1 MKLDEVVIDREKKM
15 SWPPWPPVMQ
25 PRGAANNIITPTM
38 PGEGQIS
45 ELGKVVE
52 EVSPIRNFNHT
63 LGKDSIVVNGG
74 STSRGSKG
82 GNSNSVD
89 TYA

>member
-1 MKLDEVVIDREKKM
+1 M

-25 PRGAANNIITPTM
+25 PRGGINDFIQPTM
-38 PGEGQIS
+38 PGKGQLS

-52 EVSPIRNFNHT
+52 EVSPVRNFEHT
-63 LGKDSIVVNGG
+63 LGKDSVVVSG
-74 STSRGSKG
+74 SSASKWSKG
-82 GNSNSVD
+82 GSGKAVD